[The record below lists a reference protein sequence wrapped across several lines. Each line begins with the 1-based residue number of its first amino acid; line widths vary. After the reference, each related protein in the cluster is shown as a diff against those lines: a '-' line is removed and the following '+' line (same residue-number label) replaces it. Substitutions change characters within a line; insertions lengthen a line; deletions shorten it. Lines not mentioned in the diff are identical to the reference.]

1 MSRKVQ
7 IRVDLPH
14 DEYEAAKMAA
24 GNAANVPTLMRKALK
39 ESIERWLGSLEN
51 TDSSIEPTT
60 RQRGSN
66 RDRLAH

>member
-24 GNAANVPTLMRKALK
+24 GNAANVPSLMRKALK
-39 ESIERWLGSLEN
+39 ESIERWLANLES
-51 TDSSIEPTT
+51 TSSSTGPTT
-60 RQRGSN
+60 RQR
-66 RDRLAH
+66 